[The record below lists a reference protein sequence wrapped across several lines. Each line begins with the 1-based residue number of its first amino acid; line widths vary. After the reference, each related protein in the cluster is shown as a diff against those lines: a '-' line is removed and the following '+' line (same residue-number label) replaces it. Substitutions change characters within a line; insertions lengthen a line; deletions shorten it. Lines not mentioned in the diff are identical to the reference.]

1 MKAAARGL
9 CLAIALTVSGCAGE
23 QYGQKETGGAVGGA
37 VLGGFAGSL
46 IGGGTG
52 QLVSAGIGTLI
63 GALLGSQVA
72 RPLRPALSP
81 PGGRAGALGQDRRDC
96 TVAQRQHM
104 QHRIGY
110 CDPTGLRP
118 QRPLLTRAPAG
129 HHCRQRRRSRARHR
143 MPAPGRFLADR
154 GRCRGLA
161 RFIGGSAREGGRTG
175 Q

>member
-63 GALLGSQVA
+63 GALLGSQAGRSLDRSDQLFHHQAAEQAHWGKIVETA
-72 RPLRPALSP
+72 RWRNDSTCNTGSVTATRQGYDRS
-81 PGGRAGALGQDRRDC
+81 GR
-96 TVAQRQHM
+96 
-104 QHRIGY
+104 Y
-110 CDPTGLRP
+110 
-118 QRPLLTRAPAG
+118 
-129 HHCRQRRRSRARHR
+129 
-143 MPAPGRFLADR
+143 
-154 GRCRGLA
+154 
-161 RFIGGSAREGGRTG
+161 
-175 Q
+175 